1 MPRDH
6 KIQIVIRGGNINA
19 RVTWMENGK
28 RKALWRSG
36 STKTEARDRLRDALK
51 ERETRNT
58 AGRYGPNAKF
68 SVVMQWY
75 LDRYA
80 VAPVYVDDRKV
91 SGLRSSD
98 SVRGYARA
106 LNAFFEERAIG
117 SIAYTDLESYK
128 SERLR
133 GKTKRGK
140 GRSLASVH
148 RELALLRR
156 LFNIAEREGWI
167 AKSPF
172 RRGEPLISVA
182 QERKGSRV
190 LSFEEEVRL
199 LAACTG
205 RIEHLKAILICAL
218 DTGMRAG
225 EIFSLKWGDVDKTK
239 IRIRALTTK
248 TAQARVVPVSDRLRL
263 EFKALWEQSEQD
275 DSTPVFGITTVKRS
289 LKSACARAGI
299 EHGEPNGL
307 SFRCLRRTAAT
318 RLIQSGLSRE
328 EVSKILGHS
337 AQADTTYQHYIAAD
351 DRTLDRAREILDR
364 INQNAPPL
372 RDAAQRATAG

>member
-6 KIQIVIRGGNINA
+6 KIQIVIRNGCINA
-19 RVTWMENGK
+19 RVTWMEHGK

-36 STKTEARDRLRDALK
+36 KNKTEARDRLREALK
-51 ERETRNT
+51 EREVLNT
-58 AGRYGPNAKF
+58 DGRFRPNSKF
-68 SVVMQWY
+68 SDAMDWY
-75 LDRYA
+75 LKRYA

-98 SVRGYARA
+98 SVKGYAGA
-106 LNAFFEERAIG
+106 LKAFFQERAIG
-117 SIAYTDLESYK
+117 SISYSDLESYK

-140 GRSLASVH
+140 PRSLASVH

-172 RRGEPLISVA
+172 RKGEPLISVA
-182 QERKGSRV
+182 QERKGIRV
-190 LSFEEEVRL
+190 LSFDEEARL
-199 LAACTG
+199 LAVCTG
-205 RIEHLKAILICAL
+205 RIEHLRAILICAV

-225 EIFSLKWGDVDKTK
+225 EIFSLKWGDVEKTK
-239 IRIRALTTK
+239 IHIRALTTK
-248 TAQARVVPVSDRLRL
+248 TEQARAVPVSDRLRL

-275 DSTPVFGITTVKRS
+275 DSKSVFGVTTVKRAF
-289 LKSACARAGI
+289 KTACARAGI
-299 EHGEPNGL
+299 EHGEPHGL
-307 SFRCLRRTAAT
+307 SFRCLRRTAST
-318 RLIQSGLSRE
+318 RLIQAGLSRE

-337 AQADTTYQHYIAAD
+337 AQADTTYRHYISAD
-351 DRTLDRAREILDR
+351 DRTLDHAREILDR
-364 INQNAPPL
+364 INQNVPPL
-372 RDAAQRATAG
+372 RAAERSATA